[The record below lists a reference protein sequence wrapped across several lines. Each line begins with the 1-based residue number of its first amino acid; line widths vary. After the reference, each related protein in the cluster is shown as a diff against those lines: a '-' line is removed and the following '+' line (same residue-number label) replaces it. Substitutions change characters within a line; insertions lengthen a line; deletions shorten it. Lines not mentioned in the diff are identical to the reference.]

1 MAGEL
6 CVLSVYVLG
15 VSVSCVEEGI
25 GDEKEITHWHWRRG
39 VNPLVERHKNFI

>member
-15 VSVSCVEEGI
+15 VSVSCVQEGI
-25 GDEKEITHWHWRRG
+25 GDEKEITHRRRG